1 MMYVACGFVCVA
13 AMGVAK
19 VCHVVRDKAGASWIK
34 AELEL
39 ELHTLELLNK

>member
-1 MMYVACGFVCVA
+1 MMYVACGFVCVTVL
-13 AMGVAK
+13 GVAK
-19 VCHVVRDKAGASWIK
+19 VGHVVRDKVGASWIK

>member
-1 MMYVACGFVCVA
+1 MMYVACGFVCVVV
-13 AMGVAK
+13 MGVVKA
-19 VCHVVRDKAGASWIK
+19 CRVVRDKAGTSWIK

>member
-1 MMYVACGFVCVA
+1 MMYVACGCLCVA
-13 AMGVAK
+13 MLGVAK
-19 VCHVVRDKAGASWIK
+19 VCHVVRDKVGASWIK

>member
-1 MMYVACGFVCVA
+1 MYVACGFVCVVV
-13 AMGVAK
+13 MDVAK
-19 VCHVVRDKAGASWIK
+19 VCRVVRDKAEASWIK